1 VTIRDFS
8 RQRRLGHS
16 GANGGTQ
23 PDGFSGKSLPG
34 LDPGRRPVFP
44 AKMPHRKNAGAF
56 LFPAHV
62 KPL

>member
-1 VTIRDFS
+1 MAALSLVVF
-8 RQRRLGHS
+8 QEN
-16 GANGGTQ
+16 AC
-23 PDGFSGKSLPG
+23 PDSIPG
-34 LDPGRRPVFP
+34 PRPDFP